1 MARSDRGLRG
11 WLLATGAVYA
21 LGAADFL
28 ARPWSPTRS
37 LNRYGGERI
46 EDEPG
51 GFYNSLAGAYMA
63 TIAALALESARGPG
77 RPDPAP
83 AGGEGGLLFGLFVPV
98 RPDPA
103 AWVRRSRGD
112 GRFLVRSDGGSLPG
126 TRMTTL

>member
-63 TIAALALESARGPG
+63 TIAALALESARNPE
-77 RPDPAP
+77 A
-83 AGGEGGLLFGLFVPV
+83 
-98 RPDPA
+98 
-103 AWVRRSRGD
+103 RGD
-112 GRFLVRSDGGSLPG
+112 LIPPLLVAKAASSSAFLYRFAQTRRRGYAVAAGMDAFLFAVTAGLYRGRE
-126 TRMTTL
+126 